1 MLPNRPG
8 VVAQS
13 GQGGGV
19 NPAPQIMIVEDEHDV
34 AFLLQWHLRQ
44 AGFGVTLATSG
55 WAALELI
62 RENRP
67 DLILLDLMLPD
78 LDGFG
83 VCEILRRDPATA
95 LIPVVI
101 LSAWTMDESK
111 RVARDY
117 GVLDY
122 LTKPF
127 RPALVVQRL
136 RELTGFAQPV
146 QA

>member
-1 MLPNRPG
+1 MSPQCPEFG
-8 VVAQS
+8 AQPV
-13 GQGGGV
+13 QGHCV
-19 NPAPQIMIVEDEHDV
+19 NPAPQILIVEDENDV

-44 AGFGVTLATSG
+44 AGFSVTLAGSG
-55 WAALELI
+55 WAALERI

-83 VCEILRRDPATA
+83 VCEILRREPATA

-101 LSAWTMDESK
+101 LSAWTMEESK

-117 GVLDY
+117 GVLEY

-127 RPALVVQRL
+127 RPAAVVQRL
-136 RELTGFAQPV
+136 RELTGFAPP
-146 QA
+146 AEA